1 MDKSEYWAAQS
12 ASDVVLELEGKR
24 ESWDSSVVMT
34 GQKNKW
40 LTSYQYYYGRH
51 FRTTSG
57 MTEHSIQQAG
67 KSGEL
72 SLVKANHYRN
82 LIRHTLALTTN
93 QKPSFDA
100 KAINSDIESIN
111 QARLANSILD
121 AYLKDKKLG
130 RNVKDAAEQAL
141 FLGTGFVYMKWEP
154 TLGEAIAATKNEDG
168 SLKMQYEGDVEAS
181 TVSVFDVL
189 LDQSKED
196 FNKLDWFDVREFKNK
211 FDLAAS
217 KPDMYDD
224 IIELPTR
231 DDSRYGKFNFNE
243 TEESNDVPVYAFYH
257 KRTPSMPNG
266 RYILY
271 CSSEVILYDGPY
283 PYSNK
288 LNLFRIIPGVQ
299 FGSVYGYTDFF
310 DVLSLQEANNM
321 LLSTMVTNASTF
333 GVQSVLIPEGSNVTV
348 DQVSEGLSFIKYNA
362 AAGKPEPLQLSATSP
377 QTEQL
382 YQLTASMMEMQS
394 GINAAAR
401 GNPDTQSKS
410 GVAISL
416 VQSMAIQYTSQFQQS
431 WAELLEDVGEFTLDL
446 LRTFANTERMVAMAG
461 KFNKGAMQS
470 FTKDDLSNVK
480 RVTIELGNPMA
491 RTMAGRASIA
501 DALLGKGLIKNPQE
515 YFTVLTT
522 GSLEA
527 MTEGP
532 MSEISLIRQEN
543 ESLLEGRFND
553 VHAIKGDAHILH
565 AQEHKT
571 LLSNPSVRMNSQI
584 TAAVLQHISEHEQL
598 YMTQEPFFAALSGE
612 PPAPPQ
618 MLPPPGMPQQGQPP
632 GPPNMGPPQQPNE
645 PTQLI
650 PQGPQQ

>member
-1 MDKSEYWAAQS
+1 MDNSEYWAS
-12 ASDVVLELEGKR
+12 KPASEVVAELDGKR
-24 ESWDSSVVMT
+24 DAWDSTNVMT
-34 GQKNKW
+34 GQKAKW

-51 FRTTSG
+51 FKMTSG

-141 FLGTGFVYMKWEP
+141 IFGTGFVYMKWEP
-154 TLGEAIAATKNEDG
+154 TLGEAISASKNEDG
-168 SLKMQYEGDVEAS
+168 SLNMQYEGDVEAS

-196 FNKLDWFDVREFKNK
+196 FTKSDWFDVREFKNK

-217 KPDMYDD
+217 KPDMADL
-224 IIELPTR
+224 IKELPTR
-231 DDSRYGKFNFNE
+231 DDAKYGKFNFSQ
-243 TEESNDVPVYAFYH
+243 TSESSDVPVYAFYH
-257 KRTPSMPNG
+257 RRSPSMPNG

-271 CSSEVILYDGPY
+271 CSPEVIMYDGPY

-288 LNLFRIIPGVQ
+288 LNLFKISPGVQ

-321 LLSTMVTNASTF
+321 LLSTMVTNAATF

-348 DQVSEGLSFIKYNA
+348 DQVSDGLSFIKYNA

-377 QTEQL
+377 QTAEL

-394 GINAAAR
+394 GINSAAR
-401 GNPDTQSKS
+401 GNPEGEKS

-416 VQSMAIQYTSQFQQS
+416 VQSMAIQYTSSFQQS
-431 WAELLEDVGEFTLDL
+431 WAELLEDVGDFTLDL
-446 LRTFANTERMVAMAG
+446 LRTFANTKRMIAMAG
-461 KFNKGAMQS
+461 KFNRGAMGS
-470 FTKDDLSNVK
+470 FSKDDLSSIK
-480 RVTIELGNPMA
+480 RVTIDLGNPMA
-491 RTMAGRASIA
+491 RTMAGRTAIA
-501 DALLGKGLIKNPQE
+501 DQLLGKGLIKNAQE
-515 YFTVLTT
+515 YLTVLTT

-543 ESLLEGRFND
+543 QSLLEGKYNVVF
-553 VHAIKGDAHILH
+553 AIKGDAHILH
-565 AQEHKT
+565 SQEHKT
-571 LLSNPSVRMNSQI
+571 LLENPDVRMNS
-584 TAAVLQHISEHEQL
+584 E
-598 YMTQEPFFAALSGE
+598 MTQEVLRHIAEHEMLYKTQDPFYAALSGE

-618 MLPPPGMPQQGQPP
+618 MMPPPPMQDGLMNGPASPMPPP
-632 GPPNMGPPQQPNE
+632 PPPPQQELPA
-645 PTQLI
+645 
-650 PQGPQQ
+650 GPQQ

>member
-1 MDKSEYWAAQS
+1 MDNSEYWAAQ
-12 ASDVVLELEGKR
+12 AADEVVAELEGRR
-24 ESWDSSVVMT
+24 ESWDSSTVMS
-34 GQKNKW
+34 GQKAKW

-51 FRTTSG
+51 FRTSSG
-57 MTEHSIQQAG
+57 MTEYSIQQAG

-100 KAINSDIESIN
+100 KAINSDIDSIN

-168 SLKMQYEGDVEAS
+168 SLNMQYEGDVEAS

-217 KPDMYDD
+217 KPDMSDD
-224 IIELPTR
+224 IKELPSR
-231 DDSRYGKFNFNE
+231 DDVKYGKFNFSDQDK
-243 TEESNDVPVYAFYH
+243 SNDVPVYAFYH

-271 CSSEVILYDGPY
+271 CSKEVILYDGPY

-377 QTEQL
+377 QTAEL

-394 GINAAAR
+394 GINSAAR
-401 GNPDTQSKS
+401 GNPESSTKS

-446 LRTFANTERMVAMAG
+446 LRTFANTNRMVAMAG

-470 FTKDDLSNVK
+470 FSKKDLTNVK
-480 RVTIELGNPMA
+480 RVVIELGNPMA

-515 YFTVLTT
+515 YFTVLTS

-571 LLSNPSVRMNSQI
+571 LLSNPSVRMNGSI
-584 TAAVLQHISEHEQL
+584 TAAVLQHIAEHEQL

-618 MLPPPGMPQQGQPP
+618 M
-632 GPPNMGPPQQPNE
+632 MGPPPSMNQNLMAGPAAQIPQQQP
-645 PTQLI
+645 
-650 PQGPQQ
+650 PQEMPVAGPQQ

>member
-1 MDKSEYWAAQS
+1 MEKSEYWAAKP
-12 ASDVVLELEGKR
+12 ASEVVAELEGKR
-24 ESWDSSVVMT
+24 ESWDSQNVMT
-34 GQKNKW
+34 GQKLKW

-51 FRTTSG
+51 FKTSSG

-72 SLVKANHYRN
+72 TLVKANHYRN
-82 LIRHTLALTTN
+82 LIRHTLALTTT

-100 KAINSDIESIN
+100 KAINSDVESIN

-141 FLGTGFVYMKWEP
+141 IFGTGFVYMKWEP

-168 SLKMQYEGDVEAS
+168 SLNMQYEGDVEAS
-181 TVSVFDVL
+181 TVSVFDVV

-196 FNKLDWFDVREFKNK
+196 FSKLDWFDVREFKNK
-211 FDLAAS
+211 FDLAS
-217 KPDMYDD
+217 SNPEMYDD
-224 IIELPTR
+224 IVELPTR
-231 DDSRYGKFNFNE
+231 DDARYGKFQYNE
-243 TEESNDVPVYAFYH
+243 STESNDVPVYAFYH
-257 KRTPSMPNG
+257 KRTSSMPNG

-271 CSSEVILYDGPY
+271 CSSDVILYDGPY

-288 LNLFRIIPGVQ
+288 LNLFRIIPGVH
-299 FGSVYGYTDFF
+299 FGSVYGYSDFF
-310 DVLSLQEANNM
+310 DVISLQEANNM
-321 LLSTMVTNASTF
+321 TLSTMTTNAASF
-333 GVQSVLIPEGSNVTV
+333 GVQSVLVPEGSNVTV
-348 DQVSEGLSFIKYNA
+348 DQVSEGLAFIKYNP
-362 AAGKPEPLQLSATSP
+362 AAGKPEPLQLSANSP
-377 QTEQL
+377 QTTELNQI
-382 YQLTASMMEMQS
+382 TASLMEMQS
-394 GINAAAR
+394 GINSAAR
-401 GNPDTQSKS
+401 GNPDSSTKS

-416 VQSMAIQYTSQFQQS
+416 VQSMAIQYTSSFQQS

-446 LRTFANTERMVAMAG
+446 LRTFANTERMIAMAG

-470 FTKDDLSNVK
+470 FTKDKLKNVK
-480 RVTIELGNPMA
+480 RVTVDLGNPMA

-501 DALLGKGLIKNPQE
+501 DALLSKGLIKNPQE
-515 YFTVLTT
+515 YLTVLSS

-532 MSEISLIRQEN
+532 QSEVILIRQEN
-543 ESLLEGRFND
+543 EAMLEGRFQD

-571 LLSNPSVRMNSQI
+571 LLSNPSVRMNSAI
-584 TAAVLQHISEHEQL
+584 TAGVLMHIQEHEML
-598 YMTQEPFFAALSGE
+598 YKTQDPFYAALSGE

-618 MLPPPGMPQQGQPP
+618 M
-632 GPPNMGPPQQPNE
+632 MGPPQPGMMPPPPNE

-650 PQGPQQ
+650 PPQPQFPQEMPTGPQQ